1 MLQVVTSDN
10 LVISKYLKFE
20 VILERG
26 VYSNMLNETNP
37 LKLNFLSLIA
47 TQFCVITVLLHSL
60 LFGI

>member
-20 VILERG
+20 VILERR

-47 TQFCVITVLLHSL
+47 T
-60 LFGI
+60 